1 MYKISDEDDVSEC
14 FVVCKTRIMLFFT
27 GVSCHIINS
36 FNMWFLVIIRK
47 IMKIPYTRQRLGI
60 SQIVSRYQTR
70 RDRGGRSSLVIYF
83 WPHVE
88 RIITGLLLQCFG
100 NLNGS
105 GIAVSL
111 RLLGCMLWKM
121 TSSH

>member
-70 RDRGGRSSLVIYF
+70 RDRGGCKDNQGGC
-83 WPHVE
+83 E
-88 RIITGLLLQCFG
+88 E
-100 NLNGS
+100 S
-105 GIAVSL
+105 GGKAATRTFAGHQEALCHHCHQLTYGVN
-111 RLLGCMLWKM
+111 RC
-121 TSSH
+121 